1 MRALGRSR
9 STLLAAALLAA
20 AVLPAALLAQAPP
33 QPGAETGLR
42 VTVTDRSTGTP
53 LQGAQVAIDRRTRA
67 RADARGQ
74 ASFPTAA
81 PRTYNVQVSMPGW
94 AAETRE
100 VTLQAGA
107 AQHVEFALTPN
118 VVPLAPVTATASPEV
133 RHPSLQGFY
142 ERAASNARGFYF
154 TRADLDRMKP
164 SQFSDVFRQI
174 PGAQMIPSTRP
185 GFYTVRFTRATQTPT
200 NPRCMPRYYLDG
212 IPTPVEIPD
221 MEFKP
226 DEIEGV
232 EVYTGAAV
240 PPQFN
245 GGHSGCGV
253 IIVWSRERR

>member
-9 STLLAAALLAA
+9 SALLAAALVAA
-20 AVLPAALLAQAPP
+20 AAILPAALLAQAPP
-33 QPGAETGLR
+33 EPGTGLR

-53 LQGAQVAIDRRTRA
+53 LQGAQVVLDRRTRG
-67 RADARGQ
+67 RADARGV
-74 ASFPTAA
+74 AAFPAAA

-94 AAETRE
+94 APETRE
-100 VTLQAGA
+100 VTLAAGGA
-107 AQHVEFALTPN
+107 VSVDFALTPN

-133 RHPSLQGFY
+133 RHPSLRGFY

-174 PGAQMIPSTRP
+174 PGAQMMPSTRP

-212 IPTPVEIPD
+212 VPTPVEIPD